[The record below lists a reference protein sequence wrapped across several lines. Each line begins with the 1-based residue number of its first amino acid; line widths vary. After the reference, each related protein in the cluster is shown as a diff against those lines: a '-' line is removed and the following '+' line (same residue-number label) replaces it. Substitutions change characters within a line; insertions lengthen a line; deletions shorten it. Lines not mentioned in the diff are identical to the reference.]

1 MNGKQWE
8 IFSSF
13 RQSFKSQI
21 DAWQSEL
28 EKAEAFS
35 LLMELQKKSQ
45 AAGHTPEFPV
55 ETPIVYNTALDKIT
69 QEDQIKLI
77 AVGDNPGKNEQ
88 FAANRAYLVGQAGKL
103 GVKFFSDSPE
113 LGIDFRKNVIILNKT
128 PLHSP
133 KTKDL
138 AYIISEAKKS
148 QQGGVICRILQ
159 ESQIWMA
166 QKTAELHQSLFEA
179 AQTEDEK
186 PQLWLIGYGELKKAG
201 IFEAYKQR
209 LCEKYAEFCANNGGD
224 ASAAARSS
232 GNGIS
237 RTDSFLVFQHFSM
250 NRFSIDLKQF
260 QAENQSLSLKSALAA
275 LGKKHRKEIFG
286 F

>member
-1 MNGKQWE
+1 MNGKQWK
-8 IFSSF
+8 IFDDF
-13 RQSFKSQI
+13 RQEFKAQI
-21 DAWQSEL
+21 ELWQAEL
-28 EKAEAFS
+28 EKTGALD
-35 LLMELQKKSQ
+35 LLIKLQKDSQ
-45 AAGHTPEFPV
+45 KAGHTPEYAV

-88 FAANRAYLVGQAGKL
+88 LAANRAYLVGQAGKL

-133 KTKDL
+133 KTKVL
-138 AYIISEAKKS
+138 AYITSEAKKS

-186 PQLWLIGYGELKKAG
+186 PQLWLVGYGELKKSG
-201 IFEAYKQR
+201 VFEAYKQR
-209 LCEKYAEFCANNGGD
+209 LCEKYAEFCVNNGAD
-224 ASAAARSS
+224 ASAAIRSS

-260 QAENQSLSLKSALAA
+260 QAENQSLSLTDALAA

>member
-1 MNGKQWE
+1 MNGKQWK
-8 IFSSF
+8 IFDGF
-13 RQSFKSQI
+13 RQEFKAQI
-21 DAWQSEL
+21 ELWQAEL
-28 EKAEAFS
+28 EKAGALD
-35 LLMELQKKSQ
+35 LLIKLQKDSQ
-45 AAGHTPEFPV
+45 KAGHTPEYAV

-88 FAANRAYLVGQAGKL
+88 LAANRAYLVGQAGKL

-138 AYIISEAKKS
+138 AYIINEAKKTP
-148 QQGGVICRILQ
+148 QGEAICRVLR
-159 ESQIWMA
+159 ESQVWMA

-201 IFEAYKQR
+201 VFEAYKQT
-209 LCEKYAEFCANNGGD
+209 LCNKYAEFCTNNSS
-224 ASAAARSS
+224 ASTNDS

>member
-1 MNGKQWE
+1 MNGKQWK
-8 IFSSF
+8 IFDGF
-13 RQSFKSQI
+13 RQEFKAQI
-21 DAWQSEL
+21 ELWQAEL
-28 EKAEAFS
+28 EKTGALD
-35 LLMELQKKSQ
+35 LLIKLQKDSQ
-45 AAGHTPEFPV
+45 KAGHTPEYAV

-88 FAANRAYLVGQAGKL
+88 LAANRAYLVGQAGKL

-138 AYIISEAKKS
+138 AYIINEAKKTP
-148 QQGGVICRILQ
+148 QGEAICHVLR
-159 ESQIWMA
+159 ESQVWMA

-186 PQLWLIGYGELKKAG
+186 PQLWLVGYGELKKSG
-201 IFEAYKQR
+201 VFEAYKQT
-209 LCEKYAEFCANNGGD
+209 LCNKYAEFCVNNGAD
-224 ASAAARSS
+224 TSATIRSS
-232 GNGIS
+232 GKSS

>member
-1 MNGKQWE
+1 MNGKQWK
-8 IFSSF
+8 IFDDF
-13 RQSFKSQI
+13 RQEFKAKI
-21 DAWQSEL
+21 ELWQAEL
-28 EKAEAFS
+28 EKAGALD
-35 LLMELQKKSQ
+35 LLIKLQKDSQ
-45 AAGHTPEFPV
+45 KAGHTPEYAV

-88 FAANRAYLVGQAGKL
+88 VAANRAYLVGQAGKL
-103 GVKFFSDSPE
+103 GAKFFSDSPE

-128 PLHSP
+128 PVHSP

-138 AYIISEAKKS
+138 AYIINEAKKTP
-148 QQGGVICRILQ
+148 QGEAICRVLR

-166 QKTAELHQSLFEA
+166 QKTAKLHQSLFEA

-186 PQLWLIGYGELKKAG
+186 PGLWLVGYGELKKAG
-201 IFEAYKQR
+201 VFEAYKQT
-209 LCEKYAEFCANNGGD
+209 LCEKYAEFCANNGG
-224 ASAAARSS
+224 ASTNDSS
-232 GNGIS
+232 KSS

-260 QAENQSLSLKSALAA
+260 QAENQSLSLRDALAA

>member
-1 MNGKQWE
+1 MNGKQWK
-8 IFSSF
+8 IFDDF
-13 RQSFKSQI
+13 RQEFKAQI
-21 DAWQSEL
+21 ELWQAEL
-28 EKAEAFS
+28 EKTGALD
-35 LLMELQKKSQ
+35 LLIKLQKDSQ
-45 AAGHTPEFPV
+45 KAGHTPEYAV

-88 FAANRAYLVGQAGKL
+88 LAANRAYLVGQAGKL

-113 LGIDFRKNVIILNKT
+113 FGIDFRKNVIILNKT

-138 AYIISEAKKS
+138 AYIISEAKKTP
-148 QQGGVICRILQ
+148 QGEAICRVLR

-201 IFEAYKQR
+201 IFEAYKQT
-209 LCEKYAEFCANNGGD
+209 LCNKYAEFCTNNSS
-224 ASAAARSS
+224 ASTNDS

-237 RTDSFLVFQHFSM
+237 RADSFLVFQHFSM

-260 QAENQSLSLKSALAA
+260 QAENQSLSLTDALAA

>member
-1 MNGKQWE
+1 MNGKQWK
-8 IFSSF
+8 IFDGF
-13 RQSFKSQI
+13 RQEFKTQI
-21 DAWQSEL
+21 ELWQAEL
-28 EKAEAFS
+28 EKTGVLD
-35 LLMELQKKSQ
+35 LLIKLQKDSQ
-45 AAGHTPEFPV
+45 KAGHTPEYAV

-69 QEDQIKLI
+69 QEDQLKLI

-103 GVKFFSDSPE
+103 GAKFFSDSPE
-113 LGIDFRKNVIILNKT
+113 FGIDFRKNVIILNKT

-138 AYIISEAKKS
+138 AYIISEAKKTL
-148 QQGGVICRILQ
+148 QGEAICRVLR

-201 IFEAYKQR
+201 IFEAYKQT
-209 LCEKYAEFCANNGGD
+209 LCNKYAEFCTNNSS
-224 ASAAARSS
+224 ASTNDS

-237 RTDSFLVFQHFSM
+237 RADSFLVFQHFSM

-260 QAENQSLSLKSALAA
+260 QAENQSLSLTDALAA

>member
-1 MNGKQWE
+1 MNGKQWK
-8 IFSSF
+8 IFDDF
-13 RQSFKSQI
+13 RQEFKAQI
-21 DAWQSEL
+21 ELWQAEL
-28 EKAEAFS
+28 EKAGALD
-35 LLMELQKKSQ
+35 LLIKLQKDSQ
-45 AAGHTPEFPV
+45 KAGHTPEYAV

-88 FAANRAYLVGQAGKL
+88 LAANRAYLVGQAGKL

-138 AYIISEAKKS
+138 AYIINEAKKTP
-148 QQGGVICRILQ
+148 QGEAICRVLR

-201 IFEAYKQR
+201 VFEAYKQT
-209 LCEKYAEFCANNGGD
+209 LCEKYAEFCTNNSS
-224 ASAAARSS
+224 ASTNDSGKSS
-232 GNGIS
+232 
-237 RTDSFLVFQHFSM
+237 RADSFLVFQHFSM

-260 QAENQSLSLKSALAA
+260 QAENQSLSSRDALAA

>member
-1 MNGKQWE
+1 MNGKQWK
-8 IFSSF
+8 IFDGF
-13 RQSFKSQI
+13 RQEFKAQI
-21 DAWQSEL
+21 ELWQAEL
-28 EKAEAFS
+28 EKASALD
-35 LLMELQKKSQ
+35 LLIKLQKDSQ
-45 AAGHTPEFPV
+45 KAGHTPEYAV

-77 AVGDNPGKNEQ
+77 AIGDNPGKNEQ
-88 FAANRAYLVGQAGKL
+88 LAANRAYLVGQAGKL
-103 GVKFFSDSPE
+103 GAKFFSDSPE
-113 LGIDFRKNVIILNKT
+113 FGIDFRKNVIILNKT

-138 AYIISEAKKS
+138 AYIINEAKKTL
-148 QQGGVICRILQ
+148 QGEAICRVLR

-186 PQLWLIGYGELKKAG
+186 PGLWLIGYGELKKAG
-201 IFEAYKQR
+201 VFEAYKQT
-209 LCEKYAEFCANNGGD
+209 LCEKYAEFCANNGS
-224 ASAAARSS
+224 ASTSDS
-232 GNGIS
+232 GNGIR

>member
-1 MNGKQWE
+1 MNGKQWK
-8 IFSSF
+8 IFDDF
-13 RQSFKSQI
+13 RQEFKAQI
-21 DAWQSEL
+21 ELWQAEL
-28 EKAEAFS
+28 EKASALD
-35 LLMELQKKSQ
+35 LLIKLQKDSQ
-45 AAGHTPEFPV
+45 KAGHTPEYAV

-88 FAANRAYLVGQAGKL
+88 LAVNRAYLVGQAGKL
-103 GVKFFSDSPE
+103 GAKFFSDSPE
-113 LGIDFRKNVIILNKT
+113 FGIDFRKNVIILNKT

-148 QQGGVICRILQ
+148 QQGGVICRLLQ
-159 ESQIWMA
+159 ESQVWMA

-201 IFEAYKQR
+201 VFEAYKQT
-209 LCEKYAEFCANNGGD
+209 LCNKYAEFCTNNSS
-224 ASAAARSS
+224 ASTNDS

-260 QAENQSLSLKSALAA
+260 QAENQSLSLRDALAA

>member
-1 MNGKQWE
+1 MNGKQWK
-8 IFSSF
+8 IFDGF
-13 RQSFKSQI
+13 RQEFKAKI
-21 DAWQSEL
+21 ELWQAEL
-28 EKAEAFS
+28 EKTGALD
-35 LLMELQKKSQ
+35 LLIKLQKDSQ
-45 AAGHTPEFPV
+45 KAGHTPEYAV

-88 FAANRAYLVGQAGKL
+88 LAANRAYLVGQAGKL

-138 AYIISEAKKS
+138 AYIINEAKKTP
-148 QQGGVICRILQ
+148 QGEAICRVLR

-201 IFEAYKQR
+201 VFEAYKQT
-209 LCEKYAEFCANNGGD
+209 LCNKYAEFCTNNSS
-224 ASAAARSS
+224 ASTNDS